1 MKKALELKDYD
12 LVIKK
17 AGAKKKPLYGL
28 KPEKLIHLLTPYS
41 IQKSHLDLA
50 SHAIFLEDQKVDLIE
65 LSLNL
70 KFSYLN
76 ALFFDDLKL
85 LGEVASKGLN
95 AEKDEESLELGQ
107 RFYEKI
113 TTSYFAPSKV
123 AFVDE
128 RVGYGLFANKNVKK
142 GEFIGEYTGKVS
154 RYEIG
159 TFSDY
164 LYRYPINDQIDRP
177 YVIDAKNG
185 NVLRFANHSSQFNM
199 KAHTAYIEPF
209 FHTIFIATRSIKAGE
224 QFLYDY
230 GKKYWTLRGRPKDLN
245 AF

>member
-17 AGAKKKPLYGL
+17 VYAKKKPLYGL
-28 KPEKLIHLLTPYS
+28 KPEKLIQLLTPYPN
-41 IQKSHLDLA
+41 QKSHLDLS
-50 SHAIFLEDQKVDLIE
+50 SHDIFLEEQQVDLIE

-85 LGEVASKGLN
+85 LGEVALKGLK
-95 AEKDEESLELGQ
+95 AEKDEECQELGKT
-107 RFYEKI
+107 FYREI

-123 AFVDE
+123 SFVDE
-128 RVGYGLFANKNVKK
+128 RVGYGLFAKKNVKK

-177 YVIDAKNG
+177 YVIDANSG
-185 NVLRFANHSSQFNM
+185 NVLRFANHSSRFNM

-209 FHTIFIATRSIKAGE
+209 FHTIFLATRAINEGE

-230 GKKYWTLRGRPKDLN
+230 GKKYWTLRGRPKDLD